1 MTESAACRRC
11 GGDNPPGANF
21 CSSCGAPLSDLV
33 DQPTETLSLP
43 VIGEEEAA
51 APPTAGFH
59 VSRGPKAGSRYLLGL
74 GTSTMGRHPRSTFF
88 FDDVTVSRR
97 HVEADYDGSRVVV
110 RDVGSLN
117 GTYVNREPVEGDVEL
132 VDGDILQIGKFKLVF
147 FREDPM

>member
-1 MTESAACRRC
+1 MTEPVSCGRC
-11 GGDNPPGANF
+11 GAANLADANF

-43 VIGEEEAA
+43 VIGDDE
-51 APPTAGFH
+51 PPTPPVAGFH
-59 VSRGPKAGSRYLLGL
+59 VSRGPKAGSRYLLDL

-97 HVEADYDGSRVVV
+97 HVEADYDGTRVVV

-117 GTYVNREPVEGDVEL
+117 GTYVNQQPVEGDVEL
-132 VDGDILQIGKFKLVF
+132 IDGDILQIGKFKLVF

>member
-1 MTESAACRRC
+1 MAESVICRRC
-11 GGDNPPGANF
+11 GSENLPEANF

-43 VIGEEEAA
+43 VIGEDDAA
-51 APPTAGFH
+51 GVPVAGFH
-59 VSRGPKAGSRYLLGL
+59 VSRGPKAGSRYLLDI

-97 HVEADYDGSRVVV
+97 HVEADYDGTRVVV

-117 GTYVNREPVEGDVEL
+117 GTYVNQQSVEGDVEL